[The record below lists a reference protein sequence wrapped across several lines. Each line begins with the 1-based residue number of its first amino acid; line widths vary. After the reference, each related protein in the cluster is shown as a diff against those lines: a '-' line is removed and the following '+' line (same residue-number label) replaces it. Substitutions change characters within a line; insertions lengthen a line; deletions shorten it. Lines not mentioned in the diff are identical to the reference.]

1 MGAVHRA
8 NNDEKDHLMLSHV
21 NHLNRRDLIRIGG
34 AGLLGMNLPR
44 LLRAEDVQPSAK
56 TRSVCAKS
64 VIFLFQWGGP
74 SHVDMFDM
82 KPNAPDGYRS
92 LYKQISASVPG
103 MFVCEH
109 LPETAKIMH
118 RVAQIRTVHHTM
130 NNHNSAGYTALTGF
144 EPPIDDQ
151 RLRES
156 LDLFPGYGSVVDAV
170 APNTNGMPTFVSYP
184 YQIADGSTTPGQRAS
199 FLGKQHDPLF
209 FRNDPNDPDFR
220 LSQLSLPSDISL
232 ARLGD
237 RRALQQVINE
247 QTRTLDQSAAAQGLD
262 AYYDR
267 ALEMLN
273 SKKVREAFDL
283 SKEPHDLRAAYG
295 RTTYGQGCLLAR
307 RLVESGVKFVTVYFA
322 QSIGGRSRKDGGWDT
337 HGFDNTRMYEI
348 LPEWHFPVTDH
359 TLPVLLNDLSD
370 RGLLDET
377 LVIWMG
383 EFGRTPKIN
392 ANVSRD
398 HWPKCYTVLMAGG
411 GVQGGAV
418 YGASDKYGA
427 VPDRDP
433 VTTGDL
439 AATMYYALG
448 IDHTI
453 EVHDNLNR
461 PLPIA
466 KGRPVTEIF
475 A

>member
-1 MGAVHRA
+1 MNHDA
-8 NNDEKDHLMLSHV
+8 LLSCISRI
-21 NHLNRRDLIRIGG
+21 NRRDLLRVGG
-34 AGLLGMNLPR
+34 AGMLGMNLPK
-44 LLRAEDVQPSAK
+44 LLRAEDIQSQQPAKK
-56 TRSVCAKS
+56 TRAKS

-74 SHVDMFDM
+74 SHVDTFDM
-82 KPNAPDGYRS
+82 KPDAPDGYRS
-92 LYKQISASVPG
+92 LYKTIPTSVPG
-103 MFVCEH
+103 MSVCEH
-109 LPETAKIMH
+109 LPETAKVMH
-118 RVAQIRTVHHTM
+118 RIAQIRTVHHTM
-130 NNHNSAGYTALTGF
+130 NNHNSAGYTALTGVQ
-144 EPPIDDQ
+144 PPIDDQ

-156 LDLFPGYGSVVDAV
+156 LDLFPAYGSVIDAV
-170 APNTNGMPTFVSYP
+170 APNANSMPTFVSYP
-184 YQIADGSTTPGQRAS
+184 YSIADGSTTPGQRAS

-209 FRNDPNDPDFR
+209 FRNDPKDPDFR
-220 LSQLSLPSDISL
+220 LSQLSLPQDVSL
-232 ARLGD
+232 GRLQD
-237 RRALQQVINE
+237 RRQLQQLIN
-247 QTRTLDQSAAAQGLD
+247 QQAKTLDQSAAAQGLD
-262 AYYDR
+262 AYYER
-267 ALEMLN
+267 ALRMLN
-273 SKKVREAFDL
+273 SDQVRDAFDL
-283 SKEPHDLRAAYG
+283 SKEPDVLREAYG

-322 QSIGGRSRKDGGWDT
+322 QSIGGRSRTEGGWDT

-348 LPEWHFPVTDH
+348 LPEFHFPITDH

-392 ANVSRD
+392 ANISRD
-398 HWPKCYTVLMAGG
+398 HWPKCYTVLLAGG
-411 GVQGGAV
+411 GIQGGAV

-439 AATMYYALG
+439 AATMYHALG
-448 IDHTI
+448 IDHTT
-453 EVHDNLNR
+453 EVRDNLNR

-466 KGRPVTEIF
+466 NGRPVTEIF

>member
-1 MGAVHRA
+1 MAW
-8 NNDEKDHLMLSHV
+8 NV
-21 NHLNRRDLIRIGG
+21 NEFHRRDLLRVGG
-34 AGLLGMNLPR
+34 AGLLGLTLPKWLKAADQQPAAAR
-44 LLRAEDVQPSAK
+44 RAP
-56 TRSVCAKS
+56 AKS

-74 SHVDMFDM
+74 SHVDTFDM
-82 KPNAPDGYRS
+82 KPDAPDGYRS
-92 LYKQISASVPG
+92 LYKTIPTSVPG
-103 MFVCEH
+103 MMVCEH
-109 LPETAKIMH
+109 LPKTAKVMH
-118 RVAQIRTVHHTM
+118 RFAQLRTVHHRM
-130 NNHNSAGYTALTGF
+130 NNHNSAGYTALTGY

-156 LDLFPGYGSVVDAV
+156 LDLSPSYGSVVDAI
-170 APNTNGMPTFVSYP
+170 APNTNGMPTSVAFP
-184 YQIADGSTTPGQRAS
+184 YQIADGSITPGQRAS

-209 FRNDPNDPDFR
+209 FKDDPNAKDFR

-232 ARLGD
+232 DRLSNRRGLQEIINQQAR
-237 RRALQQVINE
+237 E
-247 QTRTLDQSAAAQGLD
+247 LDQSDAAKGLD
-262 AYYDR
+262 AYYTR

-273 SKKVREAFDL
+273 STKVRDAFDL
-283 SKEPHDLRAAYG
+283 SREPDVLREAYG
-295 RTTYGQGCLLAR
+295 RTTYGQSCLLAR

-322 QSIGGRSRKDGGWDT
+322 PSIGGRSKTDGGWDT

-348 LPEWHFPVTDH
+348 LPEWHLPVTDQ

-370 RGLLDET
+370 RGLLEET
-377 LVIWMG
+377 LVVWMG
-383 EFGRTPKIN
+383 EFGRTPEIN
-392 ANVSRD
+392 DNISRD

-411 GVQGGAV
+411 GIQGGAV

-439 AATMYYALG
+439 AATMFHALG
-448 IDHTI
+448 IDHNI

-461 PLPIA
+461 PLPLA
-466 KGRPVTEIF
+466 KGRPVTDIF

>member
-1 MGAVHRA
+1 MS
-8 NNDEKDHLMLSHV
+8 SHV

-44 LLRAEDVQPSAK
+44 LLRAEDVQQSAK
-56 TRSVCAKS
+56 IKPTRAKS

-82 KPNAPDGYRS
+82 KPDAPDGYRS
-92 LYKQISASVPG
+92 LYKQIPSSVPG
-103 MFVCEH
+103 TFVCEH

-184 YQIADGSTTPGQRAS
+184 YQISDGSTTPGQRAS

-283 SKEPHDLRAAYG
+283 SQEPDVLREAYG
-295 RTTYGQGCLLAR
+295 RTTYGQGCLLSR

-322 QSIGGRSRKDGGWDT
+322 QSIGGRSKKDGGWDT

-392 ANVSRD
+392 ANISRD

-411 GVQGGAV
+411 GIQGGAV

-439 AATMYYALG
+439 AATMYHALG

-466 KGRPVTEIF
+466 KGRPVKEIF

>member
-1 MGAVHRA
+1 MNLWSQIRSSSQLH
-8 NNDEKDHLMLSHV
+8 
-21 NHLNRRDLIRIGG
+21 RRDLLRAGG
-34 AGLLGMNLPR
+34 AGLLGLK
-44 LLRAEDVQPSAK
+44 LSSFLRAKETPGRKAK
-56 TRSVCAKS
+56 AKS

-82 KPNAPDGYRS
+82 KPQAPDGYRS
-92 LYKQISASVPG
+92 FYKTISSSQPG
-103 MFVCEH
+103 TFVCEH
-109 LPETAKIMH
+109 LPETAKVMH
-118 RVAQIRTVHHTM
+118 RFAQIRTVHHTM
-130 NNHNSAGYTALTGF
+130 NNHNSAGYTALTGV

-170 APNTNGMPTFVSYP
+170 APNENGMPTFVSYP
-184 YQIADGSTTPGQRAS
+184 YQISDGSVTPGQRAS

-209 FRNDPNDPDFR
+209 FRNDPNDGDFT
-220 LSQLSLPSDISL
+220 LPQLSLPSDVSL
-232 ARLGD
+232 GRLSD
-237 RRALQQVINE
+237 RRQLQEIIN
-247 QTRTLDQSAAAQGLD
+247 QQSRDLDASAAARGLD
-262 AYYDR
+262 AYYER
-267 ALEMLN
+267 AIAMLN
-273 SKKVREAFDL
+273 SEKVRHAFDL
-283 SKEPHDLRAAYG
+283 SRESDMVREAYG
-295 RTTYGQGCLLAR
+295 RTTYGQSCLLAR

-322 QSIGGRSRKDGGWDT
+322 PSIGGRSKTEGGWDT

-348 LPEWHFPVTDH
+348 LPEFHFPVTDR
-359 TLPVLLNDLSD
+359 TLPTLINDLSD

-377 LVIWMG
+377 LVVWMG

-392 ANVSRD
+392 ANISRD
-398 HWPKCYTVLMAGG
+398 HWPKCYTVLLAGG
-411 GVQGGAV
+411 GVQGGAI
-418 YGASDKYGA
+418 YGASDQYGA

-439 AATMYYALG
+439 AATMYHSLG

-475 A
+475 S